1 MLSFQLCLL
10 SRPVVVSVKVKLC
23 CIGELTTVLHLTAGG
38 NVTEYDLKAYVSSGV
53 LPVDTDNLWNQQ
65 VHYVRVDKN
74 VPEYL

>member
-1 MLSFQLCLL
+1 M
-10 SRPVVVSVKVKLC
+10 
-23 CIGELTTVLHLTAGG
+23 
-38 NVTEYDLKAYVSSGV
+38 TEYDLKAAVPSGV